1 MQLVAWCILSAI
13 RKAMVT
19 NSNTRVKVPTSLAGT
34 QPTVE
39 TFSNRDNEETSLN
52 PLGRVDSDS
61 QNRGSKQS
69 QLVSCKRL
77 TTVATMNVRTIRL
90 QHKQEEL
97 ASIEQH

>member
-52 PLGRVDSDS
+52 PLGRVDSDG
-61 QNRGSKQS
+61 QNRGFETISTCALQAFNNGS
-69 QLVSCKRL
+69 NHERENNPTEAQTGRTSIQL
-77 TTVATMNVRTIRL
+77 
-90 QHKQEEL
+90 Q
-97 ASIEQH
+97 